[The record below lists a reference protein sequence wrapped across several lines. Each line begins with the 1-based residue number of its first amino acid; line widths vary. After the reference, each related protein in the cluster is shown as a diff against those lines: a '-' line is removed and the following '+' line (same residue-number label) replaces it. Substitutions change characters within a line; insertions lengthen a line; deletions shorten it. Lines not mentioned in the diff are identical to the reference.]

1 MWRAICAVILLPSL
15 TAAQSEVFSTVQ
27 SSEARSNLSAQLKP
41 PSYRPHT
48 YYAEIRRGTSEKAAV
63 ELVVQQGSVARIP
76 LVIPYGLICVVAPNV
91 CPD

>member
-27 SSEARSNLSAQLKP
+27 TSEARINLSATAQLKP

-48 YYAEIRRGTSEKAAV
+48 YYAEIRRGTSEKRQWNSSYSRD
-63 ELVVQQGSVARIP
+63 LSLGSRW
-76 LVIPYGLICVVAPNV
+76 
-91 CPD
+91 